1 MKTWAIEG
9 ELQQKVRTALANS
22 IWFRNLEEQQIEQ
35 VIGLARLCSYEQGET
50 VVRQGDP
57 SDAFYILLR
66 GDITIEVDHG
76 GGDAVEVG
84 RVRPPFTFGEIGL
97 LLGQPRSASIV
108 AAGEVYVLGFERAVF
123 EQMFHE
129 IPNFRLS
136 VARGLAQRLE
146 QVSEMVIPEHEDAEI
161 APKADVVAMLPW
173 TFIERHRVLPIEV
186 AGNVLKTGF
195 VDDPTPK
202 VLAAVRQLLPSMEL
216 EPVRISRPMFE
227 RFLASRSGLEEWQEQ
242 REGEPSAVS
251 SVEPPARL
259 KSLLERMVA
268 EGASDLHLL
277 PSRQPTWRIDGDI
290 QTIEDATPV
299 GENEVYELLRPVME
313 QRHLDEFEGER
324 DVDLGY
330 TMEGLGRFR
339 INMYRSYRG
348 IGAAFRIIPSQIL
361 SIEQLGLPSVVKT
374 LCLQPKGLVVV
385 TGPTGSGKSTSL
397 ASMIDFINRTK
408 KVHIVT
414 LEDPIEF
421 VHSDQLS
428 MINQRE
434 IGGHAVSFARGLRA
448 ALREDPDIV
457 LVGEMR
463 DRETAAL
470 ALEVA
475 NTGHLVFTTLH
486 TNSAVSTVERIVEMF
501 PSEVQAQ
508 VRAALADVL
517 RAVVSQTLCK
527 RRGGG
532 RVAALEVLVG
542 SAAVANVIREGKTAQ
557 LQNLMQSGGKEG
569 NILLNQY
576 LAHLVKDRKV
586 LRDEALSKAVDKK
599 DLTLRL
605 SKLMAPP
612 TTGKG

>member
-1 MKTWAIEG
+1 
-9 ELQQKVRTALANS
+9 
-22 IWFRNLEEQQIEQ
+22 
-35 VIGLARLCSYEQGET
+35 
-50 VVRQGDP
+50 
-57 SDAFYILLR
+57 
-66 GDITIEVDHG
+66 
-76 GGDAVEVG
+76 
-84 RVRPPFTFGEIGL
+84 
-97 LLGQPRSASIV
+97 
-108 AAGEVYVLGFERAVF
+108 
-123 EQMFHE
+123 
-129 IPNFRLS
+129 
-136 VARGLAQRLE
+136 
-146 QVSEMVIPEHEDAEI
+146 
-161 APKADVVAMLPW
+161 MLPW
-173 TFIERHRVLPIEV
+173 SFIERHRVLPIE
-186 AGNVLKTGF
+186 ATGNVLRAGF

-202 VLAAVRQLLPSMEL
+202 VLTAVRQLLPSMEL
-216 EPVRISRPMFE
+216 EPVRISRGMFE
-227 RFLASRSGLEEWQEQ
+227 RFLASRSGLEAWQE
-242 REGEPSAVS
+242 EEEPGELPAAKV
-251 SVEPPARL
+251 VEPPARL

-277 PSRQPTWRIDGDI
+277 PGRQPTWRIDGDI
-290 QTIEDATPV
+290 QTIEDAAVV
-299 GENEVYELLRPVME
+299 GESEVYDLLRPVME
-313 QRHLDEFEGER
+313 QRHLEEFDSQR

-330 TMEGLGRFR
+330 TLEGLGRFR
-339 INMYRSYRG
+339 INMYRSYHG
-348 IGAAFRIIPSQIL
+348 IGAAFRVIPSQIL
-361 SIEQLGLPSVVKT
+361 SVEQLGLPSVIKN

-385 TGPTGSGKSTSL
+385 TGPTGSGKSTTL
-397 ASMIDFINRTK
+397 AAMIDFINRTK

-421 VHSDQLS
+421 VHADHLS
-428 MINQRE
+428 MVNQRE

-486 TNSAVSTVERIVEMF
+486 TNSAISTVERIVEMF

-508 VRAALADVL
+508 VRAALSDVL

-532 RVAALEVLVG
+532 RVAALEILVG
-542 SAAVANVIREGKTAQ
+542 GVAVANVIREGKTAQ

-576 LAHLVKDRKV
+576 LARLVKDRKV
-586 LRDEALSKAVDKK
+586 LKEEALEKAVDKK

-612 TTGKG
+612 PTAKS